1 MTKHVVNFSFGI
13 GSWAEA
19 KLTVKE
25 HGVSNVLLLNAD
37 TKYEDED
44 TYAWGE
50 AAAKNVG
57 AELVRIADGRDIWQ
71 LFRDE
76 RYLGNTRADPCSKIL
91 KRELCDRWIEQRF
104 TAGDCVRHF
113 GIHWSERDRLA
124 KIQDRLGTWRAVS
137 YLCRPPLI
145 AYQELHAWAERE
157 GLWKQRLYQ
166 LGFSH
171 ANCGGRCVKMGQGG
185 WLHLL
190 KVMPE
195 RFMECEEKEQG
206 MREFLG
212 KDISIL
218 RDRRGGEAKTL
229 TLRQLRERFQAGQEC
244 DLFDIGGC
252 NCFAGDD

>member
-1 MTKHVVNFSFGI
+1 MKHIVNFSFGI

-19 KLTVKE
+19 KLTAKE
-25 HGVSNVLLLNAD
+25 YGTENVLLLNAD

-44 TYAWGE
+44 TYTWGQ

-57 AELVRIADGRDIWQ
+57 AELVTIADGRDVWEV
-71 LFRDE
+71 FRDE

-91 KRELCDRWIEQRF
+91 KRQLCDRWIEKHY
-104 TAGDCVRHF
+104 TPETCVRHY
-113 GIHWSERDRLA
+113 GIHWSEMDRLTR
-124 KIQDRLGTWRAVS
+124 IQDRMWPWRAVS
-137 YLCRPPLI
+137 RLCLKPFI
-145 AYQELHAWAERE
+145 AYQELHEWAKRE
-157 GLWKQRLYQ
+157 GLWQQKLYA
-166 LGFSH
+166 LGFAH
-171 ANCGGRCVKMGQGG
+171 ANCGGRCVKQGQGG

-195 RFMECEEKEQG
+195 RFKECEDKEQG

-218 RDRRGGEAKTL
+218 RDRRGGETKPL
-229 TLRQLRERFQAGQEC
+229 TLKELRERFQMTGQG

-252 NCFAGDD
+252 SCFAGDE